1 MSGSSPAVVAQA
13 EEACS
18 TMQAAL
24 AALKDSTDASC
35 PRPSRQQIEAAV
47 HLLRMETAK
56 MGLVYN
62 VDSAAAAGAEADVVD
77 ADATALL
84 QGMQRAACTLCMLYT
99 GLAVAGGGGG
109 PTLRRSLHQTA
120 TAVVEACVA
129 LIGGAV
135 VDGVRDAQ
143 LMMLSGFCL
152 QMLEAAGKAPL
163 DNRTAIGRAL
173 TQALKQLV
181 DAHKEMGQAV
191 QQAAEAANDD
201 GVMLGQGLGQGQ
213 AAAGGGDGGM
223 LGQGQ
228 GLGQAAAGGGE
239 EEVEED
245 DDDVGGFG
253 FEQDAFGPGELAVAR
268 GVQVREGGRE
278 GTACL
283 PDCTPGATAAAHPHT
298 FSVIR
303 TCCSPCWAARW
314 RWARPLCR
322 RCWRR
327 GALERWGLAA

>member
-181 DAHKEMGQAV
+181 DAGRGASADGDAIMREAIFC
-191 QQAAEAANDD
+191 AALSSSPSADE
-201 GVMLGQGLGQGQ
+201 GGLQHGS
-213 AAAGGGDGGM
+213 
-223 LGQGQ
+223 
-228 GLGQAAAGGGE
+228 
-239 EEVEED
+239 
-245 DDDVGGFG
+245 
-253 FEQDAFGPGELAVAR
+253 VAR
-268 GVQVREGGRE
+268 SQDVQR
-278 GTACL
+278 CL
-283 PDCTPGATAAAHPHT
+283 
-298 FSVIR
+298 
-303 TCCSPCWAARW
+303 
-314 RWARPLCR
+314 
-322 RCWRR
+322 
-327 GALERWGLAA
+327 